1 MTKKINEQASMNIS
15 MSADNATEV
24 GDLLN
29 ILKNAGMQ
37 DAEPVSNMPMYKG
50 DAHGHDDMVAKM
62 RMMDEPGPEE
72 SPCGMEEDEVEEGE
86 YTNSPEEVYGTSDQ
100 QLVDLARD
108 SGVNAPKKM
117 YKPAAGGDNPM
128 SEDNIR
134 ERLWAALQEKT
145 TTEGR
150 GKKKK
155 SRGAMEGS
163 RGKASRGKKSR
174 G

>member
-1 MTKKINEQASMNIS
+1 MNIS

-37 DAEPVSNMPMYKG
+37 DAAPVSDMPMYKG
-50 DAHGHDDMVAKM
+50 DAHGHDDMVSKM

-72 SPCGMEEDEVEEGE
+72 SPCGMEEDEMEEGE
-86 YTNSPEEVYGTSDQ
+86 YSNSPDETYGSADQ
-100 QLVDLARD
+100 QLIDLARD
-108 SGVNAPKKM
+108 SGVNARKKM
-117 YKPAAGGDNPM
+117 SKKTSWHSGDNPM
-128 SEDNIR
+128 SEDSNR
-134 ERLWAALQEKT
+134 EQLWEALQEKEQA

-155 SRGAMEGS
+155 SRGAMEDIKTTEG
-163 RGKASRGKKSR
+163 RGKGRGKKSR